1 MADFCIHQEVER
13 DISDMALFRDVAEV
27 AERLAGESSRLKKRA
42 AIAEGLPRVHEDS
55 PDLEDAGW
63 FALYLAGS
71 PFAEADSRKLN
82 AGGALLSKAL
92 LEVSG
97 AAQIEL
103 TAAYKR
109 HGDLGAAGFDLL
121 SKNP

>member
-1 MADFCIHQEVER
+1 MAHFCIHQEVKR

-42 AIAEGLPRVHEDS
+42 AIAGGLPGVPEGS
-55 PDLEDAGW
+55 PDSGGAGL

-97 AAQIEL
+97 GAQIEL
-103 TAAYKR
+103 TA
-109 HGDLGAAGFDLL
+109 
-121 SKNP
+121 